1 MQNFHTFGHCS
12 RFWLGGLCPCV
23 GPAALVG
30 MDIVARLKATK
41 AFLAGV
47 RGTKGFDQ
55 VLEMQAA
62 NVESML
68 DNSNVSLDAAAEI
81 VGLLKECGWSD
92 ETVAKLL
99 GKVGTACSKA
109 GVEDHS
115 HNFQDYRMLKQYFTQ
130 EEWSMLL
137 GSSPP
142 EDKQDVI
149 LVRMRELGGQRISES
164 SVSEIAALVLAVSM
178 TIDKAINHG
187 AAEKFEFFKHVK
199 EQVKL
204 HKALHLGPWVLPRK
218 PQAYPDN
225 AVFERIY
232 GQSVPVNCP
241 LDMSKLTALAAGIPC
256 RSSSKLLRASPLSS
270 SAGTASRKGQNQ
282 MADFAQMMQQMMT
295 QMMGSPQSSGCL
307 RIMGG
312 GGSRSRKASLSFT
325 PDTGGIPA
333 LDNQPANTEEDEEGE
348 DKEKGADA
356 EEPPLKAPK
365 LELLGAAATGKGPQ
379 LDVVGAAQQL
389 LGAMAAN
396 KADAKAKA
404 DAAKAEAKA
413 AAKAKAK
420 AAPGGGDDSAAGKAE
435 AAGEAGAEAGVY
447 LPEVQAGGG
456 RVGLLR
462 QGGQEAQ
469 DDLLRRRRWIR
480 MQITPGSLQ
489 SGWADGPGG
498 APGIGM

>member
-1 MQNFHTFGHCS
+1 
-12 RFWLGGLCPCV
+12 
-23 GPAALVG
+23 

-81 VGLLKECGWSD
+81 VGLLKECGWGD

-109 GVEDHS
+109 GGEDHS

-130 EEWSMLL
+130 EDWSMLL
-137 GSSPP
+137 GSSSP
-142 EDKQDVI
+142 EDKQDLI
-149 LVRMRELGGQRISES
+149 LVRMQELGGQRISES
-164 SVSEIAALVLAVSM
+164 SVSEIAALILAVSM
-178 TIDKAINHG
+178 TIDKAIIHG

-218 PQAYPDN
+218 PQAYPDH
-225 AVFERIY
+225 AVFARIY

-312 GGSRSRKASLSFT
+312 GGGRSRKAALSFT
-325 PDTGGIPA
+325 PETGGTPA
-333 LDNQPANTEEDEEGE
+333 STTNLRILRRMRRARIRR
-348 DKEKGADA
+348 KELT
-356 EEPPLKAPK
+356 PRSRRSRPRSSSLP
-365 LELLGAAATGKGPQ
+365 
-379 LDVVGAAQQL
+379 
-389 LGAMAAN
+389 
-396 KADAKAKA
+396 
-404 DAAKAEAKA
+404 
-413 AAKAKAK
+413 
-420 AAPGGGDDSAAGKAE
+420 AAPPRAR
-435 AAGEAGAEAGVY
+435 
-447 LPEVQAGGG
+447 G
-456 RVGLLR
+456 RS
-462 QGGQEAQ
+462 
-469 DDLLRRRRWIR
+469 WI
-480 MQITPGSLQ
+480 
-489 SGWADGPGG
+489 
-498 APGIGM
+498 